1 MKVNLK
7 PLALAALLAT
17 SALTVLAQ
25 PAGGPPPEGKP
36 GMHQPDPER
45 RAHMQERMKD
55 RAGQRAA
62 ELKASLKLS
71 PEQEAGWNAYVQAMK
86 PAESRPMPKR
96 DDDAKLSTPERLD
109 QMRAMRQKHEAE
121 FDKRDA
127 ATRSFY
133 GTLNAEQKKTFDT
146 RTARRMHDEEGRRH
160 PGPR

>member
-7 PLALAALLAT
+7 PALLAALMAT

-45 RAHMQERMKD
+45 RAQMQERMGKQM
-55 RAGQRAA
+55 AKRAA
-62 ELKASLKLS
+62 ELKAQLKLS
-71 PEQEAGWNAYVQAMK
+71 PEQEGSWNAYAAAMK
-86 PAESRPMPKR
+86 PPAHPAMPKHE
-96 DDDAKLSTPERLD
+96 DHAKLSTPERLD
-109 QMRAMRQKHEAE
+109 QMRAHRQQREAE

-133 GTLNAEQKKTFDT
+133 GTLNAEQKKTFDA
-146 RTARRMHDEEGRRH
+146 RTARPMHEEGRRH
-160 PGPR
+160 HGPR